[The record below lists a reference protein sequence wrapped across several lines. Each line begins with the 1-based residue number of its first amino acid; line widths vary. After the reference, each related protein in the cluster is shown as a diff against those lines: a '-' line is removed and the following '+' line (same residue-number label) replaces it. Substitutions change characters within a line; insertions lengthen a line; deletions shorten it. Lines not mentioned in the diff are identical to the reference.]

1 MAAYLLD
8 EVDVLVTSN
17 VHDFPIEDYET
28 ILTPREF
35 VETFGSDEWVIGR
48 GSAASRCVLLCPDRA
63 RRIAFGR

>member
-17 VHDFPIEDYET
+17 VHDFPIGDYET

-35 VETFGSDEWVIGR
+35 VETLGSDE
-48 GSAASRCVLLCPDRA
+48 
-63 RRIAFGR
+63 